1 MMTSRSTHVADIISF
16 FLVAKKYSILY
27 MYHIFFFIH
36 LLVNIHVLAIVNTG
50 VHVSFETMFS
60 SGYAHICPGAAL
72 LYPMVALFL
81 AF

>member
-1 MMTSRSTHVADIISF
+1 
-16 FLVAKKYSILY
+16 